1 MEHKDTKAQRLGK
14 FLPFYL
20 FTLILSLVACDN
32 IAEDERLIYVESATP
47 VPVPED
53 STKTAD
59 EIYDAPIDSVVP
71 MRVLIEDHTG
81 QHCPNCPEATKIIES
96 FVEGFGSLIVP
107 VAIHS
112 QQQGIMEPEGLGN
125 TLGNTYYNH
134 WGLSY
139 KPAGLVNRMDGG
151 DGVVLDKTVWAFAV
165 QYAVSSTT
173 PIDVRIK
180 AVLETPETPG
190 NPAAPETPATT
201 KANIDVKVICL
212 RDGESAAGKLQV
224 WITEDS
230 IVAEQ
235 DSMGIRIP
243 DYVHN
248 HVLRAAVNGDFG
260 EPVSVSGKADTREF
274 HYTATL
280 KPAWKPENLAIVA
293 FVYNDSG
300 VLQVVKRKLAGSA
313 I

>member
-20 FTLILSLVACDN
+20 LTFLLSLVACDN

-96 FVEGFGSLIVP
+96 FVEGFGSPIVP

-139 KPAGLVNRMDGG
+139 KPAGLINRMDGG
-151 DGVVLDKTVWAFAV
+151 EGVVLDKTVWVYAV

-180 AVLETPETPG
+180 AVQDAG
-190 NPAAPETPATT
+190 DAT

-280 KPAWKPENLAIVA
+280 KPAWKPENLAVVA

-300 VLQVVKRKLAGSA
+300 VLQVVKRKLTK
-313 I
+313 

>member
-1 MEHKDTKAQRLGK
+1 MKKHIPSHLIIICCCITAALAA
-14 FLPFYL
+14 
-20 FTLILSLVACDN
+20 FTACSHID
-32 IAEDERLIYVESATP
+32 EDERLIMVDQNIEEVTDP
-47 VPVPED
+47 VTVVPD
-53 STKTAD
+53 SV
-59 EIYDAPIDSVVP
+59 YDAPVAAVERRI
-71 MRVLIEDHTG
+71 LIEDHTG
-81 QHCPNCPEATKIIES
+81 QKCPNCPDATTIIHNLQR
-96 FVEGFGSLIVP
+96 VYGSRIVP

-112 QQQGIMEPEGLGN
+112 QAQGIMEPSGLGN
-125 TLGNTYYNH
+125 ELGNTYYNN
-134 WGLSY
+134 WKLEF

-280 KPAWKPENLAIVA
+280 KPVWKPENLAIVA

-300 VLQVVKRKLAGSA
+300 VLQVVRRKLAGSA